1 MAACLVA
8 VQKRLPPVTNDT
20 HSSRSQIENF
30 QCSGH
35 PDPMMISILIIVAAI
50 AIIAL
55 TERSVEH
62 LPFAVAAL
70 LFNAALL
77 LVFLADVERAVLLSG
92 MLAVAIASIS
102 IVKFNHSALK
112 LTVSDLPLAFAGTVP
127 FFVLQYPRMML
138 GVLAGSV
145 LFVFASGM
153 VLLYAAGSPI
163 PVASRILLF
172 IPALIGFAKASA
184 SKDAEL
190 LRRTLTQG
198 RCFYATFMASLVD
211 PDCWRQFGGLA
222 LSDIA
227 NEPLPLREATPARSA
242 CSPDIIVIQH
252 ESVFDPRIFG
262 LPIEPVVEAFLSPPD
277 GESGR
282 LNVDIFGGG
291 SWQSEF
297 SLLTGLSS
305 ASFGSSAYYLFKKGA
320 GRFHSSLPRSLAS
333 LGYKTTLISS
343 CRRGFLSYDK
353 FYGSI
358 GIDERIFVDEL
369 PPPFDA
375 RRFEATNSDA
385 MFLDAVVDAHTNGI
399 ADDPAPRFLYALTNF
414 NHGPHHRQ
422 LVPSGQFER
431 ERAFAMA
438 SFPDA
443 GYAEYYARLA
453 ETATAW
459 RSLRARLAS
468 SFPGRPVLIVH
479 YGDHQPVL
487 TKQIDRQLKCPGD
500 GRRPF
505 GTFYAI
511 EALNIPHFSPGR
523 GPDLDIAFL
532 GTVALQRAG
541 IALDPIFATRASLLD
556 DCGEAYFAS
565 TSERK
570 RRFHRTLVDMGLID
584 LMPNAR
590 QAR

>member
-1 MAACLVA
+1 MKISDARGILI
-8 VQKRLPPVTNDT
+8 P
-20 HSSRSQIENF
+20 
-30 QCSGH
+30 
-35 PDPMMISILIIVAAI
+35 MISILILAAAI
-50 AIIAL
+50 AAVAL
-55 TERSVEH
+55 SERSIEH

-77 LVFLADVERAVLLSG
+77 LVFVGDAERAILLSG
-92 MLAVAIASIS
+92 MLAVAIAGMSS
-102 IVKFNHSALK
+102 VKFHHSALK
-112 LTVSDLPLAFAGTVP
+112 LTVSDLPLAFAGTVR

-138 GVLAGSV
+138 GVLAGTA
-145 LFVFASGM
+145 LFAFASGA
-153 VLLYAAGSPI
+153 VLLHAAGSPVSI
-163 PVASRILLF
+163 AFRILLLCL
-172 IPALIGFAKASA
+172 ALIAFAKASTSKGTA
-184 SKDAEL
+184 S
-190 LRRTLTQG
+190 LRLTLTQD
-198 RCFYATFMASLVD
+198 RCFYSTFMASLVD
-211 PDCWRQFGGLA
+211 PSCWRQFGALA

-227 NEPLPLREATPARSA
+227 NEPLPLREAMPARSA
-242 CSPDIIVIQH
+242 RSPDIIVIQH

-262 LPIEPVVEAFLSPPD
+262 LPVEPVVEAFLSPPD
-277 GESGR
+277 GEFGR

-305 ASFGSSAYYLFKKGA
+305 ASFGSSAYYLFQKGA
-320 GRFHSSLPRSLAS
+320 GRFHSSLPRWLAS

-353 FYGSI
+353 FYSSI
-358 GIDERIFVDEL
+358 GIDQRIFVDDL
-369 PPPFDA
+369 PAPFDA
-375 RRFEATNSDA
+375 RRFEATHSDA
-385 MFLDAVVDAHTNGI
+385 MFLDAIIDAHIKGI
-399 ADDPAPRFLYALTNF
+399 ADDPTPRFLYALTNF
-414 NHGPHHRQ
+414 NHGPHNRQ
-422 LVPSGQFER
+422 LVPSGQFES

-453 ETATAW
+453 ETASAW
-459 RSLRARLAS
+459 QNLRARLAS
-468 SFPGRPVLIVH
+468 CCPGRPVLIVH

-487 TKQIDRQLKCPGD
+487 TKQIDRQLKGPGD

-511 EALNIPHFSPGR
+511 EALNIPHLSPGR
-523 GPDLDIAFL
+523 GADLDIAFL

-541 IALDPIFATRASLLD
+541 IALDPVFATRASLLD

-565 TSERK
+565 VSERK

>member
-1 MAACLVA
+1 MILIFILVA
-8 VQKRLPPVTNDT
+8 AVTA
-20 HSSRSQIENF
+20 
-30 QCSGH
+30 
-35 PDPMMISILIIVAAI
+35 V
-50 AIIAL
+50 AL
-55 TERSVEH
+55 TERSVEY
-62 LPFAVAAL
+62 LPFAVVAL

-77 LVFLADVERAVLLSG
+77 LVFLADVERAILLSG
-92 MLAVAIASIS
+92 MLAVAIAGIS

-138 GVLAGSV
+138 GVLAGSA
-145 LFVFASGM
+145 LFAFASSA

-163 PVASRILLF
+163 SIAFRSLLF
-172 IPALIGFAKASA
+172 LLALIGFAKASA
-184 SKDAEL
+184 SKSVTV
-190 LRRTLTQG
+190 LRLTLTQG
-198 RCFYATFMASLVD
+198 RCFYATFMASLGD
-211 PDCWRQFGGLA
+211 PACWRQFGGLA

-242 CSPDIIVIQH
+242 GSPDIIVIQH

-262 LPIEPVVEAFLSPPD
+262 LPVEPVVEAFLSPSD
-277 GESGR
+277 GEFGR

-358 GIDERIFVDEL
+358 GIDERIFVDDL
-369 PPPFDA
+369 PPPFDV

-385 MFLDAVVDAHTNGI
+385 MFLDAVIDAHIKRI
-399 ADDPAPRFLYALTNF
+399 ANDPTPRFLYALTNF
-414 NHGPHHRQ
+414 NHGPHDRQ

-443 GYAEYYARLA
+443 GYIEYYTRLA
-453 ETATAW
+453 ETASTW
-459 RSLRARLAS
+459 QTLRARLAS

-487 TKQIDRQLKCPGD
+487 TKQIDRHLNRPGD

-511 EALNIPHFSPGR
+511 EALNIPHLSPGR
-523 GPDLDIAFL
+523 GADLDIAFL
-532 GTVALQRAG
+532 GTIALQRAG

-556 DCGEAYFAS
+556 DCGESYFAS
-565 TSERK
+565 ASVRK

-584 LMPNAR
+584 LMPNVRRAR
-590 QAR
+590 